1 MRISTFE
8 VMASCCALLQDLTTC
23 FWHATTST
31 PAQLQVLGIQLLKGE
46 GEEPTVRGNAELK
59 VTGWKQSLSVPL
71 HMTALVELAAESAAR
86 NRRPLGHNTWLR
98 SLQAS
103 RVQLKM

>member
-1 MRISTFE
+1 MDSPTL
-8 VMASCCALLQDLTTC
+8 A
-23 FWHATTST
+23 H
-31 PAQLQVLGIQLLKGE
+31 LQVLGIQLLRGE
-46 GEEPTVRGNAELK
+46 GEQPTVRGNAELK

-71 HMTALVELAAESAAR
+71 HMTAMVELAAESAAR

>member
-1 MRISTFE
+1 M
-8 VMASCCALLQDLTTC
+8 
-23 FWHATTST
+23 
-31 PAQLQVLGIQLLKGE
+31 LGIQLLNGE
-46 GEEPTVRGNAELK
+46 GEQPTVRGNAELK
-59 VTGWKQSLSVPL
+59 VAGWKQSLSVPL

-103 RVQLKM
+103 RVQLKIGVQAHLQHAAFRQHHDLPAHGDKVP